1 MMIGEVATTQSTLAR
16 PAPDA
21 PARSKMAW
29 LGLAATLAF
38 AIFILKNKSFGG
50 FAGVHQVFAWATLA
64 LLALL
69 YWRGYVLLN
78 SAGAGALRTVIAFG
92 VVFALLG
99 LVSPPFD
106 SPDLYAYANYG
117 WLQHH
122 YHLNP
127 YTRLVSETAGWQHD
141 PMIAGGWANTPCVYG
156 FLFALLARVIA
167 WAGGG
172 ELGLTI
178 FLFKLVA
185 VAAFGATGFLI
196 WAIGTR
202 IGLARV
208 DLALYLYLWNPL
220 IIFHELANG
229 HNDLEM
235 AMFVMLAIWFA
246 AVEFP
251 ILTIPALIA
260 GTMIKPF
267 AVVILP
273 FAFLYTLR
281 RAGLLRASAGVILGA
296 ALWSLAALPYLADWT
311 SLPIRTSIETF
322 HSPNYSL
329 ASVAYEAV
337 YAINNFYPLG
347 AFFRFARGA
356 SLLVFL
362 LGAGLLIVARLI
374 FFAGRR
380 PEIQDLIAEAVLAEM
395 ILILL
400 ALNLFYPWHLAAFL
414 PTALLLAPGHW
425 LRHLAIALSMTWLLY
440 FTEGLPLQI
449 INTLIMTALPMVWVA
464 IRDWNDVRN
473 GLTGHWASTT
483 AAQE

>member
-1 MMIGEVATTQSTLAR
+1 MTGEVATTQSTFAR

-21 PARSKMAW
+21 AVRSKMAW

-38 AIFILKNKSFGG
+38 AIFIIWHTPVTRPEVP
-50 FAGVHQVFAWATLA
+50 ARIVAWATLVP
-64 LLALL
+64 LALL
-69 YWRGYVLLN
+69 YRRGYVLLN
-78 SAGAGALRTVIAFG
+78 SAGAGALRTVIVFG
-92 VVFALLG
+92 MVFALMG
-99 LVSPPFD
+99 LVSPSFD
-106 SPDLYAYANYG
+106 SPDLYDYANIG
-117 WLQHH
+117 WLQHR

-127 YTRLVSETAGWQHD
+127 YTRLVTEAAGWQHD
-141 PMIAGGWANTPCVYG
+141 PMINSNWANIPCVYG

-172 ELGLTI
+172 ELGPTI
-178 FLFKLVA
+178 LLFKLVA

-220 IIFHELANG
+220 VIFHELANG

-246 AVEFP
+246 AAEYP
-251 ILTIPALIA
+251 ILAIPALIA
-260 GTMIKPF
+260 GAMIKPF

-273 FAFLYTLR
+273 FAFFYTFR
-281 RAGLLRASAGVILGA
+281 RAGVLRASAGLTFGA
-296 ALWSLAALPYLADWT
+296 ALGSMAALPYLADQT
-311 SLPIRTSIETF
+311 SLPMRTLVESLI
-322 HSPNYSL
+322 SPNYSL

-337 YAINNFYPLG
+337 GAINNLYPLG
-347 AFFRFARGA
+347 AMYRFARAA
-356 SLLVFL
+356 SVLVFL

-374 FFAGRR
+374 FFAVRRR

-400 ALNLFYPWHLAAFL
+400 ALSLFYPWHLAAFL

-425 LRHLAIALSMTWLLY
+425 LRRLAIALSMAWLLY
-440 FTEGLPLQI
+440 FTEVVILQI
-449 INTLIMTALPMVWVA
+449 INTLVMTLLPIIWVA
-464 IRDWNDVRN
+464 IRDWTDVRN
-473 GLTGHWASTT
+473 GLTGRWIPTT
-483 AAQE
+483 ADKE